1 MRLWEHKLAI
11 YECND
16 ACGCDARLCR
26 NRVVQ
31 RGVTLPLQV
40 PSLAPAAHFGFARSA
55 SCASFCEPERRPAR
69 AAQVFRCTPRAKGW
83 GVRCKRRI
91 PAGGFVSEYAGELL
105 TEAQAHARG
114 IASGDEYLFD
124 LDAWAH
130 DVARERLEREDLKAV
145 ARDDGDAAPTP
156 ADAREETARR
166 QRRANAV
173 EDNALDQT
181 ERGLLIIDAKRYG
194 NVGRFINHSCAP
206 NLVKQVV
213 FTASH
218 DVRSYHVAF
227 FAACDIPA
235 FEELTYDYGYDAG
248 SVAGKRLLCR
258 CGAPSCRG
266 RLL

>member
-40 PSLAPAAHFGFARSA
+40 PSLAPAAHFGFAHSA

-181 ERGLLIIDAKRYG
+181 ERGLLIIDAKRCASVSRARFARRSPVLSLSLSLSLRPRYG

-218 DVRSYHVAF
+218 DVRRATASPF
-227 FAACDIPA
+227 F
-235 FEELTYDYGYDAG
+235 
-248 SVAGKRLLCR
+248 R
-258 CGAPSCRG
+258 GARTV
-266 RLL
+266 